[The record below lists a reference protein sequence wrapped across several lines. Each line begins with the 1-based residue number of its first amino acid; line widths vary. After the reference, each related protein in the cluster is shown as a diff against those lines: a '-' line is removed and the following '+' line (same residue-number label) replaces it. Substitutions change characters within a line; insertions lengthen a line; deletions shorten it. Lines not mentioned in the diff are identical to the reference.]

1 MFNPNTLTIL
11 VLKSDVMLKRAVLS
25 LMNLEKELE
34 IVISEAVDIN
44 KLATDISKINPNV
57 VLLSESQ
64 HLAAKEVVTQ
74 LMVSHP
80 KIRIVIVSVNSN
92 WLHIYEKE
100 DKLLTK
106 LEDLLTV
113 IKAE

>member
-1 MFNPNTLTIL
+1 MVNPNTFTIL

-44 KLATDISKINPNV
+44 KLAMDIYKINPNII
-57 VLLSESQ
+57 LFSETQ
-64 HLAAKEVVTQ
+64 PLAAKEIIAQ
-74 LMVSHP
+74 LLVNHP
-80 KIRIVIVSVNSN
+80 KIKIVIVSVNSN

-100 DKLLTK
+100 DRLLTK

-113 IKAE
+113 IKS

>member
-1 MFNPNTLTIL
+1 MNNPNSFCVL

-34 IVISEAVDIN
+34 IVISEAVDIK
-44 KLATDISKINPNV
+44 KLTRDVSKINPNV
-57 VLLSESQ
+57 ILFSESQ
-64 HLAAKEVVTQ
+64 PLAVKETVAQ
-74 LMVSHP
+74 LLVSHP

-92 WLHIYEKE
+92 WLHIYDKE
-100 DKLLTK
+100 DKLLTR

-113 IKAE
+113 IKS

>member
-1 MFNPNTLTIL
+1 
-11 VLKSDVMLKRAVLS
+11 
-25 LMNLEKELE
+25 MNLEKELE

-44 KLATDISKINPNV
+44 QLATDVSKINPNV

-64 HLAAKEVVTQ
+64 PLAVKETVAQ
-74 LMVSHP
+74 LLVNHP

-92 WLHIYEKE
+92 WLHIYDKE

-113 IKAE
+113 IKD